1 MRLISTR
8 CRAGSKRLPEQQEH
22 CQRTNSRARL
32 YAYGFTGER
41 FSHHRREASPRPV
54 RVFPIG
60 PEGASCRRTWRQAAK
75 GRMVARPARSRS
87 LVRRNTRSASASR
100 TMTTVRTIRA
110 VTMSCSSR
118 RSMTCAAVRLQTRRR
133 YGFWR
138 HEFTAPRICS
148 VTKSLAMTGR
158 RCTKYLPMPLPGD
171 SENYR
176 EISRDANRG

>member
-22 CQRTNSRARL
+22 CQRTDSRARL

-100 TMTTVRTIRA
+100 TMATVRTVRA
-110 VTMSCSSR
+110 VMSCSSIG
-118 RSMTCAAVRLQTRRR
+118 MTCAAVLPPDKAAARLLAARAN
-133 YGFWR
+133 FP
-138 HEFTAPRICS
+138 PRIS
-148 VTKSLAMTGR
+148 SAAGDRTKVHCAR
-158 RCTKYLPMPLPGD
+158 RL
-171 SENYR
+171 R
-176 EISRDANRG
+176 EMQIRGEYNLRERIRL